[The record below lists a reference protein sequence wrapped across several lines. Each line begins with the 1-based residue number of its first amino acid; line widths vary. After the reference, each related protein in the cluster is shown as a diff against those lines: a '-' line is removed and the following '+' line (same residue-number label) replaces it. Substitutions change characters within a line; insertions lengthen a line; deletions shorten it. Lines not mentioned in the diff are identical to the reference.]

1 MSLIIQGENIERVRK
16 MLAGVPK
23 GADRAIANA
32 LNKSARTAVTGVIK
46 GLRKNYTINS
56 KHIRKN
62 GFIIRRASAGNLEAR
77 ITVRGKVLG
86 LNNYYMTPKEPVKE
100 IPFARVKKGGGGKF
114 KGGFVTRMKSGHVG
128 IFERMQEGTRGRI
141 HKYMQG
147 EKPRAKKRGTGQ
159 TKGRAGLHE
168 FTGPS
173 VAKIAKNEEIHAAM
187 TLDVQKTYAEEI
199 EKQITKI
206 LNKNA

>member
-1 MSLIIQGENIERVRK
+1 MSLIIQGEDIERVRK

-62 GFIIRRASAGNLEAR
+62 GFIIKRANAGNLEAR

-86 LNNYYMTPKEPVKE
+86 LNNYHMTPKEPVKE
-100 IPFARVKKGGGGKF
+100 IPFARVKKGGGKF
-114 KGGFVTRMKSGHVG
+114 KGGFVARMKSGHIG

-141 HKYMQG
+141 RKHMQG

-159 TKGRAGLHE
+159 TKGRAGVHE
-168 FTGPS
+168 FMGPS